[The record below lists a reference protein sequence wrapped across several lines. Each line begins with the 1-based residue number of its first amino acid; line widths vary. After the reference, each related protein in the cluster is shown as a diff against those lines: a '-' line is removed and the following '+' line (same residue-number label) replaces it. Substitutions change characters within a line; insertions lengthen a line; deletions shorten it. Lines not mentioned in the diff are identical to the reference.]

1 MNRDPSERTGKR
13 FRMSASKR
21 TPVLA
26 IAAGVALLVLGFA
39 FFRWFRGELVKDTA
53 RLAAQQQTRPASDA
67 SPGAGEAPSHEPR
80 TERRPGAEPITKD
93 AEAVDYLRE
102 QFGATITNKRTQIKA
117 LEKLIAYLMKQY
129 PNDWEQRL
137 QALLAQAFPDLADQ
151 LYAQYQNMT
160 AYNDWLASNRAQLAE
175 MTPEER
181 RNALRDA
188 RFKYFGQDAAE
199 IWEEA
204 FRHEQ
209 IYDAMDAIN
218 QTPEATVDQALD
230 TYVDSINQAYG
241 DKAPQFIENRA
252 TELMTGFLGLDAVQ
266 DDLHAMSPDARARQ
280 LDNVRAKMGLDEAAR
295 QRWRDLDAQR
305 DTAWESGERYMEER
319 QKIEDAYD
327 GADETQRLADL
338 RGRIFGDEAETIA
351 SEENA
356 GFFRFGRR
364 RIYGR
369 E

>member
-1 MNRDPSERTGKR
+1 MTDGSPRK
-13 FRMSASKR
+13 
-21 TPVLA
+21 TPVVA
-26 IAAGVALLVLGFA
+26 IVAAVALLAVGFA

-53 RLAAQQQTRPASDA
+53 RLAAQQQVRPPEPSAA
-67 SPGAGEAPSHEPR
+67 APGEPDLAPR
-80 TERRPGAEPITKD
+80 TERRPGADPLTKD
-93 AEAVDYLRE
+93 AEAIDYLRE

-129 PNDWEQRL
+129 PDDWQQRL
-137 QALLAQAFPDLADQ
+137 QGLLAQAFPDLANQ
-151 LYAQYQNMT
+151 LFAQYQNMT
-160 AYNDWLASNRAQLAE
+160 AYNEWLAANRTQLNE
-175 MTPEER
+175 MTSAER
-181 RNALRDA
+181 RDAMREA
-188 RFKYFGQDAAE
+188 RFRYFGEDAAE

-218 QTPEATVDQALD
+218 QTPDATVDQALD

-241 DKAPQFIENRA
+241 DKAPLFLENRA

-266 DDLHAMSPDARARQ
+266 DDLHAMTPEARARQ
-280 LDNVRAKMGLDEAAR
+280 LDTVRAKMGLDEAAR
-295 QRWRDLDAQR
+295 QRWRELDGQR
-305 DTAWESGERYMEER
+305 DSAWDAGERYMDER
-319 QKIEDAYD
+319 QKIVDSYD
-327 GADETQRLADL
+327 GDEETKRLTQLRDRL
-338 RGRIFGDEAETIA
+338 FGEEAGTIA

-356 GFFRFGRR
+356 GFFRFGHR